1 MPSIADV
8 LKEKTG
14 KTGSNISEVLSNM
27 DFNGGGSA
35 SNGFTVV
42 DITIDPDS
50 DPDNHVYVL
59 SKTVGELLEA
69 VPFIIVRYHS
79 DETDAILGIRTI
91 DEYVSFLIDYG
102 SRYEDNELRAYTFT
116 FKPLF
121 NDGKTCVFG
130 AESLDDYPTYQ
141 VPK

>member
-35 SNGFTVV
+35 SNGFIVV

-50 DPDNHVYVL
+50 NPENPVYVL

-69 VPFIIVRYHS
+69 VPFIIARYHS
-79 DETDAILGIRTI
+79 DETDATLGIRTI

-102 SRYEDNELRAYTFT
+102 SYYEDNELRAYTFT

-121 NDGKTCVFG
+121 NDGKTCKFG
-130 AESLDDYPTYQ
+130 GESLDDYPTYQ
-141 VPK
+141 DPK